1 MRRDVLAIADLWKQ
15 YNEQHEKVCAFFCE
29 HKSGVGM
36 KSEQFDEMA
45 AMLAKLLVLEH
56 QLKKLDASCPT
67 PYASRYIVLALIY
80 IVLIVLITL
89 GVRLIERR
97 FNPWQKDIDPN

>member
-45 AMLAKLLVLEH
+45 AMLAKLLILEH

-67 PYASRYIVLALIY
+67 PYASQYIVLALM
-80 IVLIVLITL
+80 VTL
-89 GVRLIERR
+89 AGEAAHIRLTERDG
-97 FNPWQKDIDPN
+97 NEDVQG